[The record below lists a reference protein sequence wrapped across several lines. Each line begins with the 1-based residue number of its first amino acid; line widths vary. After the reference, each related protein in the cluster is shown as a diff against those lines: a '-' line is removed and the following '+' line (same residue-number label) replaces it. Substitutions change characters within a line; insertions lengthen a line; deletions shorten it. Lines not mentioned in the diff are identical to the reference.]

1 MRRLS
6 ISLLAMLLVLFQP
19 VYSQSKVYYVA
30 EEQLLELEAESKKQE
45 ELVKNLQALQ
55 KESEAYCKE
64 LESKNVKTA
73 IKSGVISFTVGFI
86 VGGAV
91 MFIANGVNK

>member
-1 MRRLS
+1 M
-6 ISLLAMLLVLFQP
+6 
-19 VYSQSKVYYVA
+19 
-30 EEQLLELEAESKKQE
+30 
-45 ELVKNLQALQ
+45 KNLQALQ
-55 KESEAYCKE
+55 KESEAYCTE

-91 MFIANGVNK
+91 MFIVNGVNK